1 MTVYVEL
8 INEGTR
14 YIRPT
19 LAEPRD
25 DGSYL
30 LMATANYNPEDER
43 WQFPPGHSREVLEG
57 DLERWRSARCAGA
70 GRVAVVR
77 CATHPL

>member
-14 YIRPT
+14 CIRPT

-25 DGSYL
+25 DGNYL
-30 LMATANYNPEDER
+30 LMSTANYDPEDER
-43 WQFPPGHSREVLEG
+43 WQFPPGTLVKCWRETWSGGEVLVAR
-57 DLERWRSARCAGA
+57 ERAELR
-70 GRVAVVR
+70 
-77 CATHPL
+77 

>member
-25 DGSYL
+25 DGNYL
-30 LMATANYNPEDER
+30 LMTTVNYDPEDER
-43 WQFPPGHSREVLEG
+43 W
-57 DLERWRSARCAGA
+57 
-70 GRVAVVR
+70 
-77 CATHPL
+77 

>member
-43 WQFPPGHSREVLEG
+43 WQS
-57 DLERWRSARCAGA
+57 
-70 GRVAVVR
+70 
-77 CATHPL
+77 HPALS